1 MTRRHTLL
9 VAEDDRRMAELLAE
23 IASARGFNTVI
34 AEDGATASAILERG
48 DADVLLTDLRLPPP
62 DGQALLRLAR
72 HLQPDMPTVLITG
85 HATLKVAVDSFRGGL
100 FDLVT
105 KPFDTTELEVLMDRL
120 HRLLEHRAHTETLTA
135 QVSLLEQ
142 DAFEPVTFSS
152 ASRKAQALIEQVA
165 PLDVPVLLNGE
176 TGTGKTVS
184 ARMIHR
190 ISPWHDGPFF
200 NLSCAAVAPDLAESE
215 LFGHEPG
222 AFTGASARK
231 RGLLELADGG
241 TLLLDEIN
249 SAGQKIQAR
258 LLQFIQERTVLRVG
272 GTRPVPVSVRLIFAS
287 NQPLEP
293 LVEKGTFRQDLY
305 FRINVFP
312 VTLPSLRERRE
323 DIVPLAEKI
332 LLRFARELERPARQF
347 TPAALD
353 SLVAYT
359 WPGNIRELENLVQRA
374 VILAPDEKVDLAHL
388 PLELRPDPGPATS
401 AASPFPADATLAQVE
416 RIWIEQMLE
425 RCRGNK
431 TQAARRLG
439 IDVTTLYRKLK
450 D

>member
-1 MTRRHTLL
+1 
-9 VAEDDRRMAELLAE
+9 MAELLAE

-72 HLQPDMPTVLITG
+72 HLQPDMPTVLIPG

-431 TQAARRLG
+431 TQAAR
-439 IDVTTLYRKLK
+439 
-450 D
+450 